1 MLEQY
6 AEVLSDS
13 TLGRTLYEITREV
26 AALVTDSGFTTGLVT
41 LHVRHTSAS
50 LLIQENADP
59 SVRTD
64 L

>member
-6 AEVLSDS
+6 AEELSVS

-41 LHVRHTSAS
+41 LS
-50 LLIQENADP
+50 LIHI
-59 SVRTD
+59 
-64 L
+64 